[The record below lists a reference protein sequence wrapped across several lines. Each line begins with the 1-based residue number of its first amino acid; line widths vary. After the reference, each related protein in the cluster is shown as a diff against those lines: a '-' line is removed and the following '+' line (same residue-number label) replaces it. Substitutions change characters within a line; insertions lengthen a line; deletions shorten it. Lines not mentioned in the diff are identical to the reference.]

1 MNKNDKRKHIENNV
15 AIGII
20 AAGIIGA
27 SIRGGVKVYNY
38 FTNSKRVQKWN
49 SEYGNELRARFVKE
63 FHSNEHVRYN
73 PSLCNKYIFN
83 MEKALTN
90 LDKDECEKIIED
102 LINDAGESEKTKDE
116 VTDESVKEESSN
128 DSEKAVTPL
137 DPSVVPK
144 CLRDDYTEALNSHD
158 GIFTEE
164 EPDGLV
170 PEKPEHFTNIV
181 RDENCDEDVY
191 EDA

>member
-63 FHSNEHVRYN
+63 LHSNKHVKDDD
-73 PSLCNKYIFN
+73 SLCNKYIFD

-90 LDKDECEKIIED
+90 LDKDECERIIED
-102 LINDAGESEKTKDE
+102 LINETDKSEKSEEVSDE
-116 VTDESVKEESSN
+116 TVEEKSSN
-128 DSEKAVTPL
+128 ETEEVVTPL
-137 DPSVVPK
+137 DPTVVPK
-144 CLRDDYTEALNSHD
+144 CLRDDYKEALKSHD